1 MTGAESMLPIAGRT
15 ISVAHMFFVSLLT
28 VFAMG
33 VFSGPCFN
41 SMLRV
46 MFGACK
52 DNQIFYAIII
62 SYAIDMMNNF
72 RIIKKSANNFFHY
85 KSVLENV
92 SLMTSRVVGGVL
104 LDISIS
110 ICSRSTFPI
119 RVLISFL
126 VDAGVFVKAFSRT
139 VFCSIFSKISHI
151 ESIATNGTVFLE
163 FSKYSFH
170 IRNITVKITD
180 CQRLPFTYCEA

>member
-1 MTGAESMLPIAGRT
+1 MTGADLMLPITGRT
-15 ISVAHMFFVSLLT
+15 ISSSEMFLGSHLT
-28 VFAMG
+28 IFAMG
-33 VFSGPCFN
+33 VLSGPCFN
-41 SMLRV
+41 RMLRI

-110 ICSRSTFPI
+110 ICSRSAFPI

-126 VDAGVFVKAFSRT
+126 VDADVFVKAFPRT
-139 VFCSIFSKISHI
+139 VFCNIFSKISNI
-151 ESIATNGTVFLE
+151 KSIVANGTVFLK
-163 FSKYSFH
+163 FSKYFFH